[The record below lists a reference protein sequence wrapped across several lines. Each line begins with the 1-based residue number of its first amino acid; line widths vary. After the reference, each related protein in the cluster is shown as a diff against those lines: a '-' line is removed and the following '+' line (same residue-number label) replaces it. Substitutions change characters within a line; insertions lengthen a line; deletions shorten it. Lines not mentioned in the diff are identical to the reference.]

1 MPTCISYPTALG
13 SRDSTPQMYEII
25 RSLTTQNSILLHV
38 RDLMEHI
45 KKICLFFHTS
55 TSRAICHPE
64 YEIRNKID
72 FDKPLYTYARMV
84 TELFHVQDFIIR
96 TRGHKQEQRM

>member
-45 KKICLFFHTS
+45 KKICLFFHTFA
-55 TSRAICHPE
+55 SRAICHSE
-64 YEIRNKID
+64 YEVHSPSD
-72 FDKPLYTYARMV
+72 FDNHLHAYARRF
-84 TELFHVQDFIIR
+84 TELFHIKD
-96 TRGHKQEQRM
+96 